1 MQWKIPQN
9 ENVGAL
15 HDTRLQSVWYFVVVL
30 QFVEF
35 LDHEAVKQ
43 AFNNFQ
49 KPTLTFKTRLS
60 AEKVLIIKMIFLM
73 IILIAHFTSKFFPWL
88 EATRK

>member
-30 QFVEF
+30 QFVE
-35 LDHEAVKQ
+35 LIDHEAV
-43 AFNNFQ
+43 NICL
-49 KPTLTFKTRLS
+49 PWTFDS
-60 AEKVLIIKMIFLM
+60 VV
-73 IILIAHFTSKFFPWL
+73 
-88 EATRK
+88 RK

>member
-35 LDHEAVKQ
+35 LDHEAVHEYLL
-43 AFNNFQ
+43 AMN
-49 KPTLTFKTRLS
+49 
-60 AEKVLIIKMIFLM
+60 V
-73 IILIAHFTSKFFPWL
+73 W
-88 EATRK
+88 

>member
-15 HDTRLQSVWYFVVVL
+15 NDTRLQSVWYFVVVL

-35 LDHEAVKQ
+35 LDHEAV
-43 AFNNFQ
+43 N
-49 KPTLTFKTRLS
+49 
-60 AEKVLIIKMIFLM
+60 IC
-73 IILIAHFTSKFFPWL
+73 
-88 EATRK
+88 